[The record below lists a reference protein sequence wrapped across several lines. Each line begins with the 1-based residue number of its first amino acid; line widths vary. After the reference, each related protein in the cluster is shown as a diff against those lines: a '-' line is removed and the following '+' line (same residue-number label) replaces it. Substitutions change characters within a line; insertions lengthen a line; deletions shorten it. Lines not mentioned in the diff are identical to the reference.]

1 MTAAE
6 EVCEI
11 VITAPD
17 AQWIKDFTT
26 YLITERLVACG
37 HQQMIESTYTWQG
50 TVHNATETR
59 VALHTRATLFD
70 RIAALA
76 TERHPYDVPCIIALP
91 ITHASPE
98 YATWILNNTVNEPA
112 MHRPDQPKASA
123 EPGLPR

>member
-1 MTAAE
+1 MTAAD

-11 VITAPD
+11 IITAPE

-50 TVHNATETR
+50 TIHNATETR

-76 TERHPYDVPCIIALP
+76 TERHPYDVPCIIAMP
-91 ITHASPE
+91 IVAASNA
-98 YATWILNNTVNEPA
+98 YRSWIL
-112 MHRPDQPKASA
+112 SA
-123 EPGLPR
+123 TGDA